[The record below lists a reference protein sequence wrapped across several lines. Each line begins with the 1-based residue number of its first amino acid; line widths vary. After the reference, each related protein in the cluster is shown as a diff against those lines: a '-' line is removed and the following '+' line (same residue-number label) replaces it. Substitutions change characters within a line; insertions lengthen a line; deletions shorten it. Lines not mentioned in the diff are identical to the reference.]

1 MDGKYD
7 EIDLLFIERQLEV
20 HGEMIC
26 DLLREQIQAKDLRI
40 TDDLLDSIDFK
51 VSKYGIN
58 PVLLIEFFAY
68 GRFIE
73 INYFK
78 RWSRNSQLAAINFNR
93 AFWGIHENRRKAKR
107 KKDTRWYSKTAYGMI
122 NHLISALSTDFS
134 EEEKEKLKRI
144 LQIRYEFKGRQA

>member
-7 EIDLLFIERQLEV
+7 EVELLFIERILEQ
-20 HGEMIC
+20 HGEMVC

-40 TDDLLDSIDFK
+40 TDELLDSINFK

-73 INYFK
+73 INWFK
-78 RWSRNSQLAAINFNR
+78 RRSQNSQTIAVNTNR
-93 AFWGIHENRRKAKR
+93 VIWGIHENRKR
-107 KKDTRWYSKTAYGMI
+107 TKKKKDTRWYAKTAYGTI
-122 NHLISALSTDFS
+122 NHLLSVLSSNFS
-134 EEEKEKLKRI
+134 EAEKEKLKQI
-144 LQIRYEFKGRQA
+144 LQIRYEFKG